1 MGKVVS
7 NIVSTGLM
15 IAGAIMGGPAGW
27 AVIAAG
33 MATQFAGSMIFKD
46 KVPSGYRDQSERK
59 QMLRSSKAP
68 ETIIVGKTVCSGLLF
83 FAEEEKGDQT
93 ENERLFMALAIAAH
107 KVDHIGQIWLNDD
120 LISEFGDKADYE
132 FHNSRTDCDPYM
144 LKNAPSWK
152 EDMIGDGLA
161 WLRLTLKYD
170 AEKFPYGVPN
180 VKVEVWGKQI
190 YDPRTGKTVWSN
202 NGALVILDYYR
213 SYLNVPD
220 SDIDFD
226 AFKVAADLCDE
237 PVMTP

>member
-83 FAEEEKGDQT
+83 FAEEERGSQT
-93 ENERLFMALAIAAH
+93 DN
-107 KVDHIGQIWLNDD
+107 
-120 LISEFGDKADYE
+120 
-132 FHNSRTDCDPYM
+132 
-144 LKNAPSWK
+144 
-152 EDMIGDGLA
+152 
-161 WLRLTLKYD
+161 
-170 AEKFPYGVPN
+170 
-180 VKVEVWGKQI
+180 
-190 YDPRTGKTVWSN
+190 
-202 NGALVILDYYR
+202 
-213 SYLNVPD
+213 
-220 SDIDFD
+220 
-226 AFKVAADLCDE
+226 
-237 PVMTP
+237 